1 MWESIC
7 GKFKAETTPV
17 GPYWR
22 ETLSGRISVFWLKF
36 ETWDLV
42 LKKERYRIPMEISVT
57 SRAV

>member
-7 GKFKAETTPV
+7 GKFEAETAPV

-42 LKKERYRIPMEISVT
+42 LKKERYRIP
-57 SRAV
+57 RKFQ